1 MQESLADQ
9 MMPMVLS
16 KLQEKLPGKMT
27 EKMAEKGLVCDIVV
41 KSENEEALYFFQQT
55 NPEPVE

>member
-1 MQESLADQ
+1 

-16 KLQEKLPGKMT
+16 KLQEMLPIKMT

-41 KSENEEALYFFQQT
+41 KSEGEEALYFFQQT
-55 NPEPVE
+55 NLDHEELGR